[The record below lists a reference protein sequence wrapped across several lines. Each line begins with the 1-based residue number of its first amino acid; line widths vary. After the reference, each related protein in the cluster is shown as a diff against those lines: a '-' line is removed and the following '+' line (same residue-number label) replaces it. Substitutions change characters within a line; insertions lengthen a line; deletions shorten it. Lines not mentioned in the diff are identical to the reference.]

1 MTVAE
6 PWLPYCSVN
15 MLDLNECTSSGSC
28 SLGVSGNVGSLRPPR
43 EWTAQWDP
51 GSHVRA
57 HAAGAE
63 PQGRP
68 MGVGSGIA
76 RGAGF
81 PGQANGELPLAVVE
95 GAGGRDPACRPGAPF
110 AALSWFTC
118 CPSWSSCV
126 PKCLEQPANRGAPEL
141 ACVRRPQWRRR
152 LLGLASRC
160 WAHGLGGPA
169 PVRAALTED
178 TLPTPCPGIREV
190 QPG

>member
-1 MTVAE
+1 MSARHLVPALWE
-6 PWLPYCSVN
+6 SAAMWEVSAPL
-15 MLDLNECTSSGSC
+15 ESGLLSGTPGAT
-28 SLGVSGNVGSLRPPR
+28 LGL
-43 EWTAQWDP
+43 T
-51 GSHVRA
+51 
-57 HAAGAE
+57 
-63 PQGRP
+63 PQGRSLRA
-68 MGVGSGIA
+68 GQWGWALGLHG
-76 RGAGF
+76 GAGF
-81 PGQANGELPLAVVE
+81 PGPANGELPLALV
-95 GAGGRDPACRPGAPF
+95 GGSGGRDPACRPGAPF

-126 PKCLEQPANRGAPEL
+126 PTCLEQTANRGAQEL

-178 TLPTPCPGIREV
+178 TLPTPCPGIGEV